1 MSYLILLFLP
11 VRHGAFYSIQTHSVL
26 LFFRSGTSLPLNFLK
41 PNWVILHHRYGDQSL
56 NDEMF
61 WYKLP
66 STDICCH
73 NWLPRDFNM
82 RPITSISDNPP
93 QWVSQLILP
102 SEASWNREKIMET
115 FITID
120 VDRILSIPLCT
131 RQMDDFCSW
140 NFEKKGIF
148 IFR

>member
-1 MSYLILLFLP
+1 
-11 VRHGAFYSIQTHSVL
+11 
-26 LFFRSGTSLPLNFLK
+26 
-41 PNWVILHHRYGDQSL
+41 
-56 NDEMF
+56 
-61 WYKLP
+61 
-66 STDICCH
+66 
-73 NWLPRDFNM
+73 M